1 LDTSSSRK
9 KNWNL
14 TQEAFDLLLAHL
26 DSDRERAGE
35 KYLILRLKLERYFE
49 WRGCLYPEDHTD
61 ETINRVCRRLSEGE
75 VVTDIANYAYGV
87 ARLLLLEILKERQR
101 ERTALEQLPPSAE
114 PADESQQ
121 QSRLECFES
130 CLVELSNED
139 RNLIVNY
146 YRGEKGEK
154 IQNRKQL
161 AEAEGI
167 PLNALRI
174 RTHRIRERLEQ
185 CIKKSLNRLRAK

>member
-1 LDTSSSRK
+1 MDTSSSRK
-9 KNWNL
+9 KDWKL

-26 DSDRERAGE
+26 DPDRDRAGE

-75 VVTDIANYAYGV
+75 VVTDIASYAYGV
-87 ARLLLLEILKERQR
+87 ARMLLLEILKERQR
-101 ERTALEQLPPSAE
+101 ERAALEQLPPPSE
-114 PADESQQ
+114 PEDETQQ
-121 QSRLECFES
+121 QSRLERFES
-130 CLVELSNED
+130 CLAELPSED
-139 RNLIVNY
+139 RNLIVSY
-146 YRGEKGEK
+146 YRGEKREK
-154 IQNRKQL
+154 IENRKQL
-161 AEAEGI
+161 AETEGI

-185 CIKKSLNRLRAK
+185 CIKKTLNRLRSK